1 MPDSTRRAPAGG
13 PDASREPNQQVDH
26 LKSVLSEHAAVDERE
41 ALSKAIMLEELER
54 LDHPFDQDAEPT
66 HVTASAIV
74 VGGRGVILHRHRLL
88 HRWLQP
94 GGHIEPGEA
103 PEVAA
108 VRECVEETG
117 LAVAHPA
124 DGPVL
129 VHVDVHQAARGHVH
143 LDLRYLLTAPDDDP
157 SPGPGESQEVAW
169 FTWDE
174 ALAVAD
180 DSLGGALVSARRL
193 IGTPVTRGVDRE

>member
-1 MPDSTRRAPAGG
+1 MPDGRPEAGGG
-13 PDASREPNQQVDH
+13 PDQQVEH
-26 LKSVLSEHAAVDERE
+26 LKLVVSDHVAVDQRE
-41 ALSKAIMLEELER
+41 VLSKAIMLEELDR
-54 LDHPFDQDAEPT
+54 LDHPFDQDADPT

-74 VGGRGVILHRHRLL
+74 VGSRGVILHRHRLL

-94 GGHIEPGEA
+94 GGHIEPDESPEA
-103 PEVAA
+103 AA
-108 VRECVEETG
+108 VRECAEETG

-129 VHVDVHQAARGHVH
+129 IHVDVHPAARGHVH
-143 LDLRYLLTAPDDDP
+143 LDLRYLVTAPDDDP

-174 ALAVAD
+174 ALAMAD
-180 DSLGGALVSARRL
+180 DALGGALVSARRL
-193 IGTPVTRGVDRE
+193 IGTPVTRGADRE